1 MNDINDILA
10 KHFSGEANAE
20 ETQLVEEWKL
30 QHAEEYAVMSEA
42 WQTAD
47 KNLLEGLE
55 FKTFDHK
62 TAWTKVDEQL
72 VDEKKI
78 KVIKMQFY
86 RRVAAACAVL
96 LVGFAGFWLLNQGPT
111 FKNIANTDDA
121 PKEISLPDGSTVWL
135 AANSTLDYQED
146 FKNERNLI
154 LDGEAFFD
162 VARDETH
169 PFIIST
175 KFGEIEVLG
184 TAFNVNV
191 TKKGTEVGV
200 DHGRV
205 AVRNENGEE
214 EITVGESVV
223 ANGEGVSEIASAD
236 VNFDSW
242 KTGVFDFDNMS
253 LNNVVDLLNK
263 HYATKVE
270 LISSDKGESEVLNG
284 TFAEAPIEDIID
296 FIILTCPVEAEY
308 GDNVIRLK

>member
-1 MNDINDILA
+1 MNEINDILA
-10 KHFSGEANAE
+10 KHFSGEVNAE
-20 ETQLVEEWKL
+20 ETQLVETWKL
-30 QHAEEYAVMSEA
+30 EHADEYALMSEA

-47 KNLLEGLE
+47 KNLLEGLK

-62 TAWTKVDEQL
+62 AAWSKVDEKL
-72 VDEKKI
+72 VDEKEI

-86 RRVAAACAVL
+86 KRVAAACAIL

-111 FKNIANTDDA
+111 FKNVANMDNA
-121 PKEISLPDGSTVWL
+121 PKEIGLPDGSTVWL

-146 FKNERNLI
+146 FENERNLK
-154 LDGEAFFD
+154 LNGEAFFD
-162 VARDETH
+162 VARGAH

-175 KFGEIEVLG
+175 EFGEVEVLG

-191 TKKGTEVGV
+191 TEKGTEVGV

-214 EITVGESVV
+214 EITVGEFVV
-223 ANGEGVSEIASAD
+223 ANAEGVSEIGNTD

-242 KTGVFDFDNMS
+242 KTGVFDFENMS
-253 LNNVVDLLNK
+253 LNDVVALLNK

-270 LISSDKGESEVLNG
+270 LVSSDKGESEALHG

-296 FIILTCPVEAEY
+296 FIVLTCRVEAEY
-308 GDNVIRLK
+308 GDDLIRLK

>member
-20 ETQLVEEWKL
+20 ETQLVEEWKV

-47 KNLLEGLE
+47 KNLLEALE

-62 TAWTKVDEQL
+62 AAWTKVDEKL
-72 VDEKKI
+72 VDEKEI

-86 RRVAAACAVL
+86 KRVAAACAVL
-96 LVGFAGFWLLNQGPT
+96 LVGFAGFWLLNHGPT
-111 FKNIANTDDA
+111 FKNIANTDNA

-146 FKNERNLI
+146 FKNERNLV
-154 LDGEAFFD
+154 LDGEAFFE
-162 VARDETH
+162 VARDEAH

-175 KFGEIEVLG
+175 KFGDIEVLG

-191 TKKGTEVGV
+191 TEKGTEVGV

-205 AVRNENGEE
+205 AVSNENGTEE
-214 EITVGESVV
+214 LTVGEF
-223 ANGEGVSEIASAD
+223 AIATTEGVSEIATTD

-242 KTGVFDFDNMS
+242 KTGDFDFDNMM
-253 LNNVVDLLNK
+253 LKDVVALLNK
-263 HYATKVE
+263 HYATKIE
-270 LISSDKGESEVLNG
+270 LVSSDKGENEVLKG

-296 FIILTCPVEAEY
+296 FIVLTCRVEAEY
-308 GDNVIRLK
+308 GDDLIRLK